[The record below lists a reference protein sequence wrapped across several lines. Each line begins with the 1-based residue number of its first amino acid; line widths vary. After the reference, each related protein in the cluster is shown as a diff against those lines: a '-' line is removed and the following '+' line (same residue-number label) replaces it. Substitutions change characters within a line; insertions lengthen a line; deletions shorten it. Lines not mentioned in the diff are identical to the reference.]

1 MKVGIAFWSLMS
13 TVCIVDTLG
22 GAEDIK
28 SIFRALF
35 DNYSTEIRPCYNY
48 SHATDVQIYLSVSTV
63 LELDLKRQILNFI
76 GFFSFAWTDELLHWD
91 PESFHGI
98 QVIEVPQNKVW
109 KPDIAIYNSV
119 NDVSY
124 LGNENVLASIS
135 SVGLVRWEP
144 AVNLAVTCKVDIT
157 RFPFD
162 ENICTINLT
171 SWMHDNSTIHL
182 TPAEEPILQDQM
194 MPNGQYWVEAAGT
207 MEVYSNYYGKFYKTL
222 GFKLKFSRRPNYLI
236 MTFLVPVTLLGVL
249 CVVSFL
255 LSPEEPE
262 KVSVA
267 ITVLLSFTVF
277 LGVVDNDLP
286 ETSDHMCLIVSYVVL
301 LLVLSFLSVAGNA
314 VVVVIHKRD
323 VKRGQHSP
331 LAFPSETNL
340 HSVRRGKKDN
350 SGLIIFN
357 CVVQGKVGLPPLQPQ
372 DALQEKSEAD
382 DNDSVDEKTE
392 DNVKVPRAYR
402 LNKYCLI
409 LNSLA
414 LMTII
419 TVFSILMIH

>member
-1 MKVGIAFWSLMS
+1 
-13 TVCIVDTLG
+13 
-22 GAEDIK
+22 
-28 SIFRALF
+28 
-35 DNYSTEIRPCYNY
+35 
-48 SHATDVQIYLSVSTV
+48 
-63 LELDLKRQILNFI
+63 
-76 GFFSFAWTDELLHWD
+76 
-91 PESFHGI
+91 
-98 QVIEVPQNKVW
+98 
-109 KPDIAIYNSV
+109 
-119 NDVSY
+119 
-124 LGNENVLASIS
+124 
-135 SVGLVRWEP
+135 
-144 AVNLAVTCKVDIT
+144 
-157 RFPFD
+157 
-162 ENICTINLT
+162 
-171 SWMHDNSTIHL
+171 
-182 TPAEEPILQDQM
+182 
-194 MPNGQYWVEAAGT
+194 
-207 MEVYSNYYGKFYKTL
+207 
-222 GFKLKFSRRPNYLI
+222 
-236 MTFLVPVTLLGVL
+236 L

-286 ETSDHMCLIVSYVVL
+286 ETSDHMCLIGEGERETEKEGEKKTKRVRKRERGQRERVRKREADREGEKKRDRGGETEKVVEKREAEKKRRKKDKERERKKERERWRQNQEGKRARKRKRERERRGEEEVYTLKAVSYVVL

-340 HSVRRGKKDN
+340 HSVRRDKKDN

-372 DALQEKSEAD
+372 EARQEKSEPD
-382 DNDSVDEKTE
+382 DNDSVDVKTK

-419 TVFSILMIH
+419 TVFSILMLH